1 MSSCVDAVN
10 ERDVKGMQIKI
21 LYTMLSYTK
30 SFFVNGI
37 QSNIHKENIYNEI
50 DLVEFVILDT
60 FSKFNL
66 GACSIHD
73 YQGFDSIRLY
83 IKRNLPRIL
92 TVCLISVGL

>member
-50 DLVEFVILDT
+50 DLVKFLILDI
-60 FSKFNL
+60 FSKLNL
-66 GACSIHD
+66 GA
-73 YQGFDSIRLY
+73 
-83 IKRNLPRIL
+83 
-92 TVCLISVGL
+92 

>member
-50 DLVEFVILDT
+50 DLVEFVILAI
-60 FSKFNL
+60 FSMFNL

-73 YQGFDSIRLY
+73 
-83 IKRNLPRIL
+83 
-92 TVCLISVGL
+92 

>member
-30 SFFVNGI
+30 SFFVNGT
-37 QSNIHKENIYNEI
+37 QSNNHKENIYNEI
-50 DLVEFVILDT
+50 DLVEFVILDI

-73 YQGFDSIRLY
+73 LIKDMILLDY
-83 IKRNLPRIL
+83 ISNVTYLE
-92 TVCLISVGL
+92 S

>member
-50 DLVEFVILDT
+50 DLVEIVILDIL
-60 FSKFNL
+60 SKFNL
-66 GACSIHD
+66 RAI
-73 YQGFDSIRLY
+73 
-83 IKRNLPRIL
+83 
-92 TVCLISVGL
+92 

>member
-50 DLVEFVILDT
+50 DLVEFVILDI

-66 GACSIHD
+66 GTWSIHD
-73 YQGFDSIRLY
+73 LIKDMILLDY
-83 IKRNLPRIL
+83 ISNVTYLE
-92 TVCLISVGL
+92 S

>member
-50 DLVEFVILDT
+50 DLVDFVVSDI

-66 GACSIHD
+66 GACSIND
-73 YQGFDSIRLY
+73 
-83 IKRNLPRIL
+83 
-92 TVCLISVGL
+92 

>member
-1 MSSCVDAVN
+1 MHRIPLKNTPKNSLKSQTCQIFDTKMSSCVDAVN

-50 DLVEFVILDT
+50 DLVEFVILDI
-60 FSKFNL
+60 FPKFN
-66 GACSIHD
+66 
-73 YQGFDSIRLY
+73 
-83 IKRNLPRIL
+83 
-92 TVCLISVGL
+92 

>member
-1 MSSCVDAVN
+1 
-10 ERDVKGMQIKI
+10 
-21 LYTMLSYTK
+21 MLSYTK

-50 DLVEFVILDT
+50 DLVEFVILAI
-60 FSKFNL
+60 FSMFNL
-66 GACSIHD
+66 GACSNAELN
-73 YQGFDSIRLY
+73 QGFDSIRLY

>member
-50 DLVEFVILDT
+50 DLVEFVILDI
-60 FSKFNL
+60 FSKFDL
-66 GACSIHD
+66 GE
-73 YQGFDSIRLY
+73 
-83 IKRNLPRIL
+83 
-92 TVCLISVGL
+92 

>member
-50 DLVEFVILDT
+50 DLVEFVILDI
-60 FSKFNL
+60 FSMFNL
-66 GACSIHD
+66 GA
-73 YQGFDSIRLY
+73 
-83 IKRNLPRIL
+83 
-92 TVCLISVGL
+92 

>member
-50 DLVEFVILDT
+50 DLVEFAILDT
-60 FSKFNL
+60 LSKFNL
-66 GACSIHD
+66 GA
-73 YQGFDSIRLY
+73 
-83 IKRNLPRIL
+83 
-92 TVCLISVGL
+92 

>member
-73 YQGFDSIRLY
+73 YSIKDLILSHY
-83 IKRNLPRIL
+83 ISNVTYLE
-92 TVCLISVGL
+92 S

>member
-50 DLVEFVILDT
+50 DLVEFVILDI
-60 FSKFNL
+60 FSKFDL
-66 GACSIHD
+66 RACSIHD
-73 YQGFDSIRLY
+73 
-83 IKRNLPRIL
+83 
-92 TVCLISVGL
+92 

>member
-66 GACSIHD
+66 GAMRNSIKDLILLD
-73 YQGFDSIRLY
+73 Y
-83 IKRNLPRIL
+83 
-92 TVCLISVGL
+92 ISNVAYLAS

>member
-50 DLVEFVILDT
+50 DLVEFVILDI
-60 FSKFNL
+60 FSMFNL

-73 YQGFDSIRLY
+73 
-83 IKRNLPRIL
+83 
-92 TVCLISVGL
+92 

>member
-50 DLVEFVILDT
+50 DLVEFVILDI

-66 GACSIHD
+66 GA
-73 YQGFDSIRLY
+73 
-83 IKRNLPRIL
+83 
-92 TVCLISVGL
+92 

>member
-50 DLVEFVILDT
+50 DLVEFVILDI

-66 GACSIHD
+66 GAWSIHD
-73 YQGFDSIRLY
+73 LIKDMILLDY
-83 IKRNLPRIL
+83 ISNVTYLE
-92 TVCLISVGL
+92 S

>member
-1 MSSCVDAVN
+1 MKSQTCQIFDTKMSSCVDAVN

-50 DLVEFVILDT
+50 DLVEFLILDT
-60 FSKFNL
+60 FSKINL

-73 YQGFDSIRLY
+73 LWFYYTIYQ
-83 IKRNLPRIL
+83 
-92 TVCLISVGL
+92 T

>member
-37 QSNIHKENIYNEI
+37 QSNIQKENIYNEI
-50 DLVEFVILDT
+50 DLVEFVILDI

-66 GACSIHD
+66 GA
-73 YQGFDSIRLY
+73 
-83 IKRNLPRIL
+83 
-92 TVCLISVGL
+92 

>member
-50 DLVEFVILDT
+50 DLVEFVILDII
-60 FSKFNL
+60 SKFNL
-66 GACSIHD
+66 GACSVHD
-73 YQGFDSIRLY
+73 
-83 IKRNLPRIL
+83 
-92 TVCLISVGL
+92 